1 MLFVCTHVVAFS
13 PGGVQEQGEKEVL
26 KRLYNVIRLNGLLL
40 LNILEDDDD
49 DDDMNNNLRS
59 NGMPPLI
66 TADHT
71 SRPIP
76 AEG

>member
-1 MLFVCTHVVAFS
+1 MIYYWLS
-13 PGGVQEQGEKEVL
+13 SED
-26 KRLYNVIRLNGLLL
+26 
-40 LNILEDDDD
+40 DDDD

-59 NGMPPLI
+59 NGMLPMI